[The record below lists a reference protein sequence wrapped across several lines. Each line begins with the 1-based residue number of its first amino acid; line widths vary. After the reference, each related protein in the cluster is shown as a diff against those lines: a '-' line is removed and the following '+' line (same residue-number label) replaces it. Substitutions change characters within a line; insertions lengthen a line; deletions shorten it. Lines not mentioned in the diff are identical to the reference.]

1 MKPSLSVV
9 VPWRDR
15 PEFADTLAANRQV
28 LPADTQWIVANGG
41 GDKAAVEAMVAG
53 VGATVVHLPLR
64 RWTKGPVQ
72 NVGASFAE
80 SDRLLLL
87 DCDIEFDRD
96 GWSVMANALEVD
108 TVVTLAKVFDE
119 SERSGAMLLFD
130 EADALVSVPGV
141 QGSPEGKAVL
151 DQKECEFR
159 PAVVVMAPGELEI
172 LNSLTCDRSATWSS
186 FRTKSPSIASPIRLS
201 FGPNRCSPRR
211 S

>member
-1 MKPSLSVV
+1 M
-9 VPWRDR
+9 
-15 PEFADTLAANRQV
+15 

-119 SERSGAMLLFD
+119 SLGVTPGAPRIDNQTEVTVAGRDLVVSRSRYWPAEGARSGPD
-130 EADALVSVPGV
+130 RKST
-141 QGSPEGKAVL
+141 
-151 DQKECEFR
+151 R
-159 PAVVVMAPGELEI
+159 
-172 LNSLTCDRSATWSS
+172 LNSSHSQQSRMPSSA
-186 FRTKSPSIASPIRLS
+186 
-201 FGPNRCSPRR
+201 
-211 S
+211 